1 MKRIYCELH
10 MFDLHQNIYVVDTDT
25 GAKDCVAMILARGTK
40 LSIFDE
46 PEAGIDLWSFT
57 RLVETFQELNQE
69 KKGTLL
75 VISHQERILSIAD
88 EIVVIADGK
97 VKQAGP
103 REEILPQLL
112 AQPHMACCPQGKV
125 EVGYE

>member
-1 MKRIYCELH
+1 MKTSLIYPE
-10 MFDLHQNIYVVDTDT
+10 
-25 GAKDCVAMILARGTK
+25 ARGTIILHFMHRE
-40 LSIFDE
+40 LS
-46 PEAGIDLWSFT
+46 
-57 RLVETFQELNQE
+57 RLYALSCSSRVGRFVLFRELQRE
-69 KKGTLL
+69 EKGTLL